1 MSKKG
6 FDKNSIVG
14 LVLIGAILLVTTYFT
29 QPSAEELKAKA
40 EQEKQAEAKQEQVDQ
55 NLSENKLAE
64 SEKED
69 SPEDIT
75 VLDSEETQKIDSLKS
90 LKSYAKY
97 GNFANKSTGENENFI
112 LENEKIKVTISNQGG
127 RVSTVELK
135 EFNTYD
141 SLPLMLFHEDSSRFN
156 IELTVNDDAN
166 GTKVVNTENLFFE
179 TENKSFKVEG
189 KNSKS
194 LSMKLYYGS
203 KDKYLEYKYT
213 LKGNSYLV
221 DFELISVGFD
231 DVVSRGFDYYLNWN
245 MFTPNQE
252 KTIPNQQQK
261 STIYYKYNNGD
272 IDYIFETKYE
282 GDELISPVDWI
293 MFKQQYFNTTLIA
306 TDEPF
311 AKGAASEEQ
320 GQFDIETIELAE
332 DQTSNYVQGMS
343 TYLTIPYLGKKN
355 ETFAMQYYFGPN
367 RHEDLEAVAV
377 GLDQSLDY
385 GWGIFGWVNTIL
397 IRPVFNFLNGFGIS
411 IGIVILLLTIII
423 KSLLFPITWK
433 TYLSSAKM
441 KVLKPEIEALKKKN
455 GSDKMKQQQAT
466 MALYR
471 ETGVNPM
478 AGCIPMLIQMPIL
491 FALFRFFPATFDL
504 RQKSF
509 LWAEDLSTYDSIYDL
524 GFNIP
529 MYGDHIS
536 LFTLMMAVSMIFYTK
551 ANSQM
556 TQGMGG
562 DAGGAMA
569 SQMKM
574 MTYLMPIMMLFF
586 FNSYAAGLS
595 FYYLIAN
602 VITIAQQ
609 FVIRKWIVDEDK
621 LHTKIQANKTKKKKK
636 KGGFGAKLEKRM
648 KDAQELQAKRKKK

>member
-14 LVLIGAILLVTTYFT
+14 LVLIGAILLITTYFT
-29 QPSAEELKAKA
+29 QPSEEELKAQAQQAK
-40 EQEKQAEAKQEQVDQ
+40 QEKAKQEQVDKKSSGDQ
-55 NLSENKLAE
+55 ASKDQE
-64 SEKED
+64 EKA
-69 SPEDIT
+69 PIT
-75 VLDSEETQKIDSLKS
+75 VTALDSNETQKLDSLKS
-90 LKSYAKY
+90 LKSYNEF
-97 GNFANKSTGENENFI
+97 GNFADKSTGVNENFI
-112 LENEKIKVTISNQGG
+112 IENEKIKVTISNKGG

-135 EFNTYD
+135 EFHTYD
-141 SLPLMLFHEDSSRFN
+141 SLPLMLFHEDSSKFN

-166 GTKVVNTENLFFE
+166 GTKVVNTESLFFE
-179 TENKSFKVEG
+179 TKNKSFKVEG
-189 KNSKS
+189 DNSKS
-194 LSMKLYYGS
+194 FSMKLYYGS

-231 DVVSRGFDYYLNWN
+231 DVVSRGFDYYLNWS

-306 TDEPF
+306 TDAPF
-311 AKGAASEEQ
+311 TKGAASEEQ

-332 DQTSNYVQGMS
+332 NQTTNYVQGMS
-343 TYLTIPYLGKKN
+343 TYLTIPYLGKKD

-385 GWGIFGWVNTIL
+385 GWGIFGWVNLYL
-397 IRPVFNFLNGFGIS
+397 IRPIFNVINGFGLS
-411 IGIVILLLTIII
+411 IGLVILLLTIII

-441 KVLKPEIEALKKKN
+441 KVLKPEIEELKKKN

-471 ETGVNPM
+471 QTGVNPM

-574 MTYLMPIMMLFF
+574 MTYLMPVMMLFF

-609 FVIRKWIVDEDK
+609 FIIRKWIVDEDK
-621 LHTKIQANKTKKKKK
+621 LHAKIQANKTKKKKK

-648 KDAQELQAKRKKK
+648 KDAQELQAQRKKK

>member
-1 MSKKG
+1 MSAKG
-6 FDKNSIVG
+6 FDKNSLIG
-14 LVLIGAILLVTTYFT
+14 LVLIGAILLVFSYMTK
-29 QPSAEELKAKA
+29 PSEEEVKAKA
-40 EQEKQAEAKQEQVDQ
+40 DQEKKVKAKIEKVDKS
-55 NLSENKLAE
+55 NTEVTE
-64 SEKED
+64 SIITD
-69 SPEDIT
+69 SNVATIDT
-75 VLDSEETQKIDSLKS
+75 TLDNSLDSIKQIETLV
-90 LKSYAKY
+90 KY
-97 GNFANKSTGENENFI
+97 GGFADAISGEKKEFVLENENV
-112 LENEKIKVTISNQGG
+112 KISLSNKGG
-127 RVSTVELK
+127 RVSTVQLK
-135 EFNTYD
+135 EFQTYD
-141 SLPLMLFHEDSSRFN
+141 SLPLFLFHEDSSRFN
-156 IELTVNDDAN
+156 IELTTNDGLG
-166 GTKVVNTENLFFE
+166 GTRVVNTENLFFE
-179 TENKSFKVEG
+179 TEAKNYKVEG
-189 KNSKS
+189 ENSKS
-194 LSMKLYYGS
+194 ISMKLYYGS

-221 DFELISVGFD
+221 DFELNSVGLD
-231 DVVSRGFDYYLNWN
+231 DVLSQGFPYYVNWN

-261 STIYYKYNNGD
+261 STIYYKYNTGD

-282 GDELISPVDWI
+282 KENMETSVDWI
-293 MFKQQYFNTTLIA
+293 MFKQQYFNSTLIA
-306 TDEPF
+306 KSKPF
-311 AKGAASEEQ
+311 ESDT
-320 GQFDIETIELAE
+320 DIETLELLE
-332 DQTSNYVQGMS
+332 SQTPNYVQGM
-343 TYLTIPYLGKKN
+343 TANITIPYDGGKN

-367 RHEDLEAVAV
+367 RNQNLEAVGV
-377 GLDQSLDY
+377 GLEETLDY

-397 IRPVFNFLNGFGIS
+397 IRPVFDFLNSFNIS
-411 IGIVILLLTIII
+411 IGIIILLLTLII

-441 KVLKPEIEALKKKN
+441 KVLKPEIEALKEKN

-471 ETGVNPM
+471 QTGVNPL

-536 LFTLMMAVSMIFYTK
+536 LFTLMMAISMIFYTK

-556 TQGMGG
+556 TAGMGG
-562 DAGGAMA
+562 DSGGAMA
-569 SQMKM
+569 AQMKM

-595 FYYLIAN
+595 LYYLIAN
-602 VITIAQQ
+602 VITILQQ
-609 FVIRKWIVDEDK
+609 YVIRTWIVDEDK
-621 LHTKIQANKTKKKKK
+621 LKAKIQANKTKKKKK
-636 KGGFGAKLEKRM
+636 SGFGAKLEKRM
-648 KDAQELQAKRKKK
+648 KDAQALQEQRKKK